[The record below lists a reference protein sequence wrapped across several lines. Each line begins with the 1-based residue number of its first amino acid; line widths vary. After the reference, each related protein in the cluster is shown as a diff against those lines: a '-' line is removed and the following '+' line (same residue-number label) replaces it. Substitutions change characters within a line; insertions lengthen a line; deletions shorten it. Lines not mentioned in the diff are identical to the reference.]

1 MSETS
6 PQSSSLSADAG
17 HLRRKLEEK
26 SLLVQSIRKE
36 LILSQITVL
45 ELQDTILQKETDKA
59 DAVSILGQVEHVL
72 EEKINYIFALDRV
85 LNERIAGLQA
95 GLAAQKAAHDQITQ
109 DLVQKLDAAN
119 REIGATH
126 TMAAGYARDLAQT
139 REQLQRAEQDLTT
152 VRAQLTSTQATLAQT
167 RQELRDTQTAQRT
180 TEEARAALAR
190 EIATM
195 RASFSWKLTA
205 PLRAL
210 RRLLS

>member
-6 PQSSSLSADAG
+6 PQSSSLSADASR
-17 HLRRKLEEK
+17 LRRELEQK

-45 ELQDTILQKETDKA
+45 ELNDTILQKETDKA

-72 EEKINYIFALDRV
+72 EEKINYIFELDRV
-85 LNERIAGLQA
+85 LNEKIAGLQA
-95 GLAAQKAAHDQITQ
+95 ALTAQKTAHDQVTR

-126 TMAAGYARDLAQT
+126 TMAAGYASDLAKT
-139 REQLQRAEQDLTT
+139 REQLQRAVQDLAM
-152 VRAQLTSTQATLAQT
+152 VRAQLVSTQATLAET
-167 RQELRDTQTAQRT
+167 RKALSDTQATQRA
-180 TEEARAALAR
+180 TEDARAALAR
-190 EIATM
+190 EMAAM
-195 RASFSWKLTA
+195 RASLSWKLTT

-210 RRLLS
+210 RRMLS

>member
-6 PQSSSLSADAG
+6 PQSSSLSADANR
-17 HLRRKLEEK
+17 LRRELEEK

-85 LNERIAGLQA
+85 LNEKIAGLQA
-95 GLAAQKAAHDQITQ
+95 GLAAQKATHDQITQ

-139 REQLQRAEQDLTT
+139 REQLQRAAQDLTT
-152 VRAQLTSTQATLAQT
+152 VRAQLISTQATLAQT

>member
-17 HLRRKLEEK
+17 RLRRELEEK

-195 RASFSWKLTA
+195 RVSFSWKLTA

>member
-85 LNERIAGLQA
+85 LNEKIAGLQA
-95 GLAAQKAAHDQITQ
+95 GLAAQKATHDQITQ

-195 RASFSWKLTA
+195 RVSFSWKLTA

>member
-17 HLRRKLEEK
+17 RLRRELEEK
-26 SLLVQSIRKE
+26 SLLIQSIRKE

-85 LNERIAGLQA
+85 LNEKIAGLQA
-95 GLAAQKAAHDQITQ
+95 GLAAQKATHDQITQ

-139 REQLQRAEQDLTT
+139 REQLQRAAQDLTT

>member
-6 PQSSSLSADAG
+6 SQSSSLSADASR
-17 HLRRKLEEK
+17 LRRELEEK

>member
-17 HLRRKLEEK
+17 RLRRELEEK

-139 REQLQRAEQDLTT
+139 REQLQRAEQDMTT
-152 VRAQLTSTQATLAQT
+152 IRAQLTSTQATLAQT

-195 RASFSWKLTA
+195 RVSFSWKLTA

>member
-6 PQSSSLSADAG
+6 PQSSSLSADADR
-17 HLRRKLEEK
+17 LRRELEEK

-72 EEKINYIFALDRV
+72 EEKINYIFELDRV
-85 LNERIAGLQA
+85 LNEQIAALQREQ
-95 GLAAQKAAHDQITQ
+95 AAQKTAHDQITQ

-139 REQLQRAEQDLTT
+139 REQLQRAEQDLST
-152 VRAQLTSTQATLAQT
+152 VRAQLAGSQDTLEQM
-167 RQELRDTQTAQRT
+167 RRELRDTQAAQRA

-190 EIATM
+190 DIAAL
-195 RASFSWKLTA
+195 RASFSWKLTR

-210 RRLLS
+210 RRLLP

>member
-167 RQELRDTQTAQRT
+167 HQELRDTQTAQRT

-195 RASFSWKLTA
+195 RVSFSWKLTA

>member
-17 HLRRKLEEK
+17 HLRRKREEK

-195 RASFSWKLTA
+195 RVSFSWKLTA

>member
-195 RASFSWKLTA
+195 RVSFSWKLTA

>member
-17 HLRRKLEEK
+17 RLRRELEEK
-26 SLLVQSIRKE
+26 SLLIQSIRKE

-72 EEKINYIFALDRV
+72 EEKINYIFELDRV
-85 LNERIAGLQA
+85 LNEQIAGLQA
-95 GLAAQKAAHDQITQ
+95 AQVAQKATHEQITQ
-109 DLVQKLDAAN
+109 DLAQKLDTAN

-126 TMAAGYARDLAQT
+126 TMAAGYARDLAQS
-139 REQLQRAEQDLTT
+139 RDQLQRVEQDLTA
-152 VRAQLTSTQATLAQT
+152 VRAQLTNTQATLMQT
-167 RQELRDTQTAQRT
+167 RQELGDSQAAQRA
-180 TEEARAALAR
+180 TEDARASLAH
-190 EIATM
+190 EIAAM
-195 RASFSWKLTA
+195 RASFSWRLTR

-210 RRLLS
+210 RRLLP

>member
-17 HLRRKLEEK
+17 RLRRELEEK

-36 LILSQITVL
+36 LILSQIIVL

-85 LNERIAGLQA
+85 LNEKIAGLQV
-95 GLAAQKAAHDQITQ
+95 GLAAQKATHDQITQ

-126 TMAAGYARDLAQT
+126 IMAAGYARDLAQT

-190 EIATM
+190 EIARM